1 MKRRDHLRGRH
12 SRGPETPEPPPP
24 PLILIPA
31 LRVPCIWLPE
41 ILQIQILGVQSAGD
55 KSGIAK
61 DHPDPLMR
69 LFVQRKLHQLLC
81 RGFGGSQLV
90 LSRYP
95 FSLAL
100 RCAKIESAEDATPWT
115 ITARK

>member
-1 MKRRDHLRGRH
+1 
-12 SRGPETPEPPPP
+12 
-24 PLILIPA
+24 
-31 LRVPCIWLPE
+31 
-41 ILQIQILGVQSAGD
+41 
-55 KSGIAK
+55 
-61 DHPDPLMR
+61 MR

-100 RCAKIESAEDATPWT
+100 RCAKIE
-115 ITARK
+115 